1 MTYFTIRKQFLV
13 PSFDLS
19 VEEDKIL
26 KRFFMFLENSGVG
39 EIIKPYV
46 KNETT
51 KGGRPSVNYFN
62 LFAAIIFGF
71 AFGRDTLR
79 DLEDAC
85 GHDIRF
91 ISIMEQIRPKYNTIC
106 NFINTVIV
114 PNEKQIFKLLIM
126 QIVKELNLKL
136 EDAFVDGSKFEA
148 NANKYKFVWKPTTF
162 HKKLSKT
169 FFSILKENKL
179 CDSYWEEEL
188 VKSKTVGNSLK
199 ELENTKDKF
208 DAKSYKNLYKTL
220 SSILTKVIDYEEK
233 EEICGPDRNSFY
245 KTDHDATAMAL
256 KADYY
261 SGLGTNMHAAY
272 NTQIIV
278 VKGII
283 CGYYTSQS
291 RSDLYDFIAIIEE
304 FYYNLGIYPLN
315 ICADAGYGSLINYLF
330 LETHNIGNYVKY
342 QTWEGNASGSSPD
355 CYKLNDDNETITCL
369 NGLVGRTVEIENRHP
384 KKANAKFYKIVGC
397 ENCIYKP
404 YCWRFTKNQIGNE
417 KIFEVVKD
425 LLRLKQQAESNL
437 LSPKGIELRINRS
450 IQVEGA
456 FGNEKQNRGYTRS
469 RRRGIEKVSTEMML
483 VVLGLNIKKL
493 FNFYNTNKLPDYW
506 IAPKELETQQLKKPS
521 AKRLSKKGKHINNN
535 VYKNEQA

>member
-1 MTYFTIRKQFLV
+1 MSYFTTRKQFLT

-19 VEEDKIL
+19 EEDEQIL
-26 KRFFMFLENSGVG
+26 TNFFIFLEKSDVG
-39 EIIKPYV
+39 KIIQSCT
-46 KNETT
+46 KNETAN
-51 KGGRPSVNYFN
+51 GGRPNVNYYN
-62 LFAAIIFGF
+62 LFAAVVFGF

-106 NFINTVIV
+106 NYINKVIV
-114 PNEKQIFKLLIM
+114 PNEKQIFKLLVA
-126 QIVKELNLKL
+126 QIIKELDLKL

-162 HKKLSKT
+162 HMRISKT
-169 FFSILKENKL
+169 FFSILKENNL
-179 CDSYWEEEL
+179 CVSYRNEEL
-188 VKSKTVGNSLK
+188 VKSKTVGDALK
-199 ELENTKDKF
+199 ELESVKDRYDK
-208 DAKSYKNLYKTL
+208 KIYKNLHKALY
-220 SSILTKVIDYEEK
+220 SILIKVIDYEEK
-233 EEICGPDRNSFY
+233 EKICGPNRNSYY

-291 RSDLYDFIAIIEE
+291 RSDYYDFIAIIET
-304 FYYNLGIYPLN
+304 FYYNFDAYPSN
-315 ICADAGYGSLINYLF
+315 ICADAGYGSLQNYLY
-330 LETHNIGNYVKY
+330 LEKHNIGNYVKY
-342 QTWEGNASGSSPD
+342 QTWEGNSSGSYPE
-355 CYKLNDDNETITCL
+355 CYKLNNDNETITCL
-369 NGLVGRTVEIENRHP
+369 NGLIGRIVEIENRHP
-384 KKANAKFYKIVGC
+384 KKANAKFFKVVGC
-397 ENCIYKP
+397 ENCLYKS
-404 YCWRFTKNQIGNE
+404 YCWRFTKNQNGNE
-417 KIFEVVKD
+417 KIFEVVID
-425 LLRLKQQAESNL
+425 LLRLKQQAENNL
-437 LSPKGIELRINRS
+437 LSPKGIEMRINRS

-483 VVLGLNIKKL
+483 IVLGLNIKKL
-493 FNFYNTNKLPDYW
+493 FNYYKTKKLPDYW
-506 IAPKELETQQLKKPS
+506 IAPEGLEAQQFKKPS
-521 AKRLSKKGKHINNN
+521 AKRLSKKGRRINMRT
-535 VYKNEQA
+535 YKIEQA